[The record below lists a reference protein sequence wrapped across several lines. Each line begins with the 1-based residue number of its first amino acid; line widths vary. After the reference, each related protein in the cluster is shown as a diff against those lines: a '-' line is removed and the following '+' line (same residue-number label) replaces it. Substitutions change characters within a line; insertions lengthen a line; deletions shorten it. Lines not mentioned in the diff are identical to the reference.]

1 MVVLAA
7 WPALT
12 LGTGQGSRLLLPL
25 LPGEHYSSQDAGSR
39 SSPHS
44 GSLDAPL
51 MPWILLLLL
60 QLLFQLHHTHKLL
73 PQLPQLH
80 QLLPQ
85 LL

>member
-25 LPGEHYSSQDAGSR
+25 LSGEHHSSQDAGSR

-44 GSLDAPL
+44 GSLEAPL
-51 MPWILLLLL
+51 MPCI
-60 QLLFQLHHTHKLL
+60 
-73 PQLPQLH
+73 
-80 QLLPQ
+80 LPQ
-85 LL
+85 LLQLFFLPQLL